1 MSFVGHFYAVRYL
14 PIADVAMI
22 TSVKPVVITLLSCV
36 LLKEPCGLFEVFNL
50 VLVIVGIFLVV
61 QPPFLF
67 HPTGPQYTEYSSHM
81 FYTSLGLLASQCLA
95 ATTTT
100 IIRYLRDMHWATL
113 AISTKI
119 LNILELVVICAYLQ
133 LFCLP
138 DDAGERLGILG
149 LAFLGFAQQ
158 VLHIVS
164 LKLEEAHVV
173 GLVQNS
179 LDILVSFALQMIVFR
194 DIPGHWKVLGAA
206 LILTSVVSVGVKKVQ
221 SVKKYKKA
229 SKG

>member
-1 MSFVGHFYAVRYL
+1 
-14 PIADVAMI
+14 MI
-22 TSVKPVVITLLSCV
+22 TSVKPVVITLFSCV

-67 HPTGPQYTEYSSHM
+67 NPTAPQYSGHM

-113 AISTKI
+113 AISTKV

-138 DDAGERLGILG
+138 DDAAERLGILG

-158 VLHIVS
+158 VVHIVS

-221 SVKKYKKA
+221 SVNKYRKA